1 VLVTAEPQVDTP
13 PSGQPVRAPRV
24 CAVICCYTQD
34 RLDDVLAS
42 VDSVRNQPSVDHEI
56 LVVVDHNP
64 ALAAA
69 LAAALPD
76 VRVIESSGPRG
87 LSGARNTA
95 LDATNAPLVAFL
107 DDDATAQPGWLAA
120 LIAPFGDPAVVAVGG
135 RADPRWIG
143 ERPSWFPPEF
153 DWVIGCTH
161 VGAPRTRAVVRNV
174 IGCNMAFRRD
184 AVSEV
189 GGFRTDLGRVGRIPL
204 GCEET
209 ELCIRLRQAHPEM
222 VVLHVPEAK
231 VLHNVPE
238 SRGTMKYF
246 FARCYAEGI
255 SKALVSVLVG
265 ANAGLSAERVYTS
278 KILPAAVARNL
289 GQAVRRRD
297 LSGVR
302 RAATIVAG
310 FTTTAFGYGVG
321 RLTRRG
327 AKRGPTA

>member
-1 VLVTAEPQVDTP
+1 MTAEPQADHP
-13 PSGQPVRAPRV
+13 PPHLAGPSPRV
-24 CAVICCYTQD
+24 CTVICCYTQD
-34 RLDDVLAS
+34 RLTDVLAA
-42 VDSVRNQPSVDHEI
+42 VASVRDQAVVDNEI
-56 LVVVDHNP
+56 VVVVDHNP
-64 ALAAA
+64 ALAAD
-69 LAAALPD
+69 LESTLSD
-76 VRVIESSGPRG
+76 VRVVESVGPRG

-95 LDATNAPLVAFL
+95 LSATESPLVAFL
-107 DDDATAQPGWLAA
+107 DDDATAEPGWLEA
-120 LIAPFGDPAVVAVGG
+120 LVAPFGDPAVVAVGG
-135 RADPRWIG
+135 QAVPRWIT

-184 AVSEV
+184 AVNEV
-189 GGFRTDLGRVGRIPL
+189 GGFRSDLGRVGRIPL

-222 VVLHVPEAK
+222 VVLHVPEAQ
-231 VLHNVPE
+231 VLHTVPA
-238 SRGTMKYF
+238 SRGTTKYF

-265 ANAGLSAERVYTS
+265 ANAGLSAERSYTT
-278 KILPAAVARNL
+278 KVLPTAVARNL
-289 GQAVRRRD
+289 AQVVRHRD
-297 LSGVR
+297 LAGFR

-310 FTTTAFGYGVG
+310 FTTTAFGYLVG
-321 RLTRRG
+321 RVTRRS

>member
-1 VLVTAEPQVDTP
+1 
-13 PSGQPVRAPRV
+13 
-24 CAVICCYTQD
+24 
-34 RLDDVLAS
+34 
-42 VDSVRNQPSVDHEI
+42 
-56 LVVVDHNP
+56 
-64 ALAAA
+64 
-69 LAAALPD
+69 
-76 VRVIESSGPRG
+76 
-87 LSGARNTA
+87 
-95 LDATNAPLVAFL
+95 
-107 DDDATAQPGWLAA
+107 
-120 LIAPFGDPAVVAVGG
+120 
-135 RADPRWIG
+135 
-143 ERPSWFPPEF
+143 
-153 DWVIGCTH
+153 
-161 VGAPRTRAVVRNV
+161 V